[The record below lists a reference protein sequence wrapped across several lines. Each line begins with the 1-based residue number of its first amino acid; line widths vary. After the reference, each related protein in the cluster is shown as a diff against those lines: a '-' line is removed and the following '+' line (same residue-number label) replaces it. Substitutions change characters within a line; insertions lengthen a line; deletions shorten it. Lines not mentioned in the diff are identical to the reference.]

1 MNTVHLCGRLVRDP
15 EVRYSQGEKPTA
27 IARYTIAV
35 DRKYQG
41 EGNQTADFIQV
52 VAFGKN
58 GEFVEKYL
66 HKGMKILVTGH
77 IQTGSYT
84 DKNGEK
90 KYTYDVIAEEHE
102 FVEKKAQNEEPKP
115 QTDKDGFMNVPES
128 DMEDLPFA
136 KTPERKK

>member
-84 DKNGEK
+84 DKTGEK
-90 KYTYDVIAEEHE
+90 KYTYDVIAE
-102 FVEKKAQNEEPKP
+102 
-115 QTDKDGFMNVPES
+115 
-128 DMEDLPFA
+128 
-136 KTPERKK
+136 

>member
-27 IARYTIAV
+27 IAKYTIAV

-52 VAFGKN
+52 VSFGKN

-84 DKNGEK
+84 DKNGDK
-90 KYTYDVIAEEHE
+90 KYTFDVIAEEHE
-102 FVEKKAQNEEPKP
+102 FVEKKAQNEESKP
-115 QTDKDGFMNVPES
+115 ETDKDGFMNVPEGI
-128 DMEDLPFA
+128 EEQLPFA
-136 KTPERKK
+136 KTGSKK

>member
-27 IARYTIAV
+27 IAKYTIAV

-52 VAFGKN
+52 VSFGKN

-90 KYTYDVIAEEHE
+90 KYTFDVIAEEHE
-102 FVEKKAQNEEPKP
+102 FVEKKVQNEEPKP
-115 QTDKDGFMNVPES
+115 QTDADGFMNVPEGIEES
-128 DMEDLPFA
+128 LPFA
-136 KTPERKK
+136 KTGNKK

>member
-27 IARYTIAV
+27 IAKYTIAV

-41 EGNQTADFIQV
+41 EGNQTADFIQIV
-52 VAFGKN
+52 SFGKN

-84 DKNGEK
+84 DKNGDK
-90 KYTYDVIAEEHE
+90 KYTFDIIAEEHE
-102 FVEKKAQNEEPKP
+102 FVEKKTQNEEPKP
-115 QTDKDGFMNVPES
+115 QTDADGFMNVPEGIE
-128 DMEDLPFA
+128 EDLPFA
-136 KTPERKK
+136 KTGNKK